1 MRKWE
6 YLVVYV
12 SETTVNHD
20 GQEYDVQ
27 EYLDLVGED
36 GWELVT
42 AVPVAADA
50 TSDDEPA
57 PTTFTYSL
65 YLKREAGDAA
75 G

>member
-1 MRKWE
+1 MKWE

-12 SETTVNHD
+12 SETTVNHE
-20 GQEYDVQ
+20 GHEYDVQ
-27 EYLDLVGED
+27 EYLDLVGQE

-50 TSDDEPA
+50 ATDEEPA

-65 YLKREAGDAA
+65 YLKRELDTA
-75 G
+75 

>member
-12 SETTVNHD
+12 SATTVNHD

-65 YLKREAGDAA
+65 YLKREAGEAA